1 MKLFN
6 VPYFFLPWFELFST
20 GSKHDKDPSSSKMR
34 IVDYVAHFPE
44 CALPEFGPFVL
55 QSQLFYRQFLLKKQK
70 VKIIAI
76 ILVKCYIS
84 LLINK

>member
-1 MKLFN
+1 MFN

-20 GSKHDKDPSSSKMR
+20 GSKHDKDPSSSKTR

-55 QSQLFYRQFLLKKQK
+55 QSLPFYPQFLLKSKESRLSWS
-70 VKIIAI
+70 IE
-76 ILVKCYIS
+76 
-84 LLINK
+84 